1 MKESS
6 YPNKG
11 AKMRKSKTT
20 ELGYTQDHAQSGIK
34 AKLPPI
40 ETWPNQY
47 QNYTITIEIPEF
59 TSVCPKTNLPD
70 FGKITIIYEP
80 NKFCAELKS
89 LKYYLLGY
97 RNLGIFY
104 ENAINRILQDFCS
117 AVKPKWA
124 IVRGEFN
131 IRGGMRSI
139 VEADYPKHKK

>member
-1 MKESS
+1 
-6 YPNKG
+6 
-11 AKMRKSKTT
+11 MRKSKTT
-20 ELGYTQDHAQSGIK
+20 ELGYTQDHAQAGIK
-34 AKLPPI
+34 VKLPPI

-80 NKFCAELKS
+80 NKLCAELKS